1 MKLTAA
7 KVHTL
12 YVFVQN
18 ESGRRLATKK
28 EIEKY
33 IAPYFDNTIID
44 LPNARHWDFTIPS
57 DIGEFILSNKPYRLS
72 GP

>member
-1 MKLTAA
+1 MKLTEA
-7 KVHTL
+7 KIHTL

-18 ESGRRLATKK
+18 EGGRRLATKK

-44 LPNARHWDFTIPS
+44 LPKANHWEFTIPS
-57 DIGEFILSNKPYRLS
+57 EIGQLILSNKPTRLS
-72 GP
+72 